1 MMQFFQ
7 TLVRL
12 LLVKVDGKMV
22 EILEAF

>member
-1 MMQFFQ
+1 MQFFQ